1 MRSKQQRKSRQQ
13 PKRKPKRYANNTTQ
27 VESLQSQLSF
37 AVFWRKPTPMLARI
51 LADSKALRAWSKLN
65 QALPQMKITASL
77 ASVRETPRVSNRAIF
92 TSPLTS
98 RLTQRERDPRYR
110 PHAIFT
116 RKDTKLRTKN
126 KKKEMI

>member
-98 RLTQRERDPRYR
+98 RLTQRERPPISPPCNLHTQR
-110 PHAIFT
+110 H
-116 RKDTKLRTKN
+116 KVVHGEL